1 MSYRRA
7 GASAGNPGGHWMAL
21 RWDGETMKNDVFSGL
36 QAGMWPVS
44 GCIGIRVQNLSGAI
58 AAMNWFHCH
67 FYLSAAVIAPNAFW
81 RCVQCDVMVNGADF
95 QEGVILTTR
104 TLCK

>member
-1 MSYRRA
+1 
-7 GASAGNPGGHWMAL
+7 
-21 RWDGETMKNDVFSGL
+21 
-36 QAGMWPVS
+36 MWPVAS
-44 GCIGIRVQNLSGAI
+44 GCIGIHAVKIYQGAI
-58 AAMNWFHCH
+58 AAVFRVVCCH